1 MSSIETV
8 RGRVARDRTH
18 FDVIVA
24 GGGPAGIGAAVAAA
38 LQGAKTLL
46 LEARPYLGG
55 VASTA
60 LWMPM
65 NRMVTAGRPRGG
77 VHDLLLAKMR
87 SYGRDAC
94 REGKRTFADG
104 DGFDFHPDYLRIGL
118 FELLEE
124 SGAHYRL
131 YSPVSGADVQGEVV
145 VGVRTCWKDT
155 DAWFP
160 CSVAIDATG
169 DGDLAAAAG
178 VEMKLGYEDAPQFMP
193 VSLVFALCGVD
204 VDRLETYRRE
214 SPEAFGQTIEA
225 ARRDGY
231 ATAVW
236 YAFDRGT
243 VPGVVSVNNGGPY
256 GVSGLN
262 GADPADLTLVER
274 LGARI
279 AVDFVSIARRYRIPG
294 LEESSLIRVGA
305 AASVRGTRRIV
316 GEYEVTVDDARGG
329 TEFSDVIARKYG
341 VIDANQIYMG
351 EMKSGFAYP
360 YRAMVPRRI
369 DGLLAAGRCG
379 SATFL
384 GHAAGKSMGNMMAL
398 GQAAGVAAA
407 VSVRAGTA
415 PRCVDVSRV
424 QTLLR
429 EMGVDL

>member
-1 MSSIETV
+1 MKPVDTV
-8 RGRVARDRTH
+8 RSSLGTADTH
-18 FDVIVA
+18 YDVVVA

-38 LQGAKTLL
+38 RQGARTLL

-65 NRMVTAGRPRGG
+65 NRMVTSGRPRGG
-77 VHDLLLAKMR
+77 VHDLLLDKMT
-87 SYGRDAC
+87 SYGEDAY
-94 REGKRTFADG
+94 RRGKTTFADG
-104 DGFDFHPDYLRIGL
+104 DGYDFHPDYLRLGL
-118 FELLEE
+118 LELLEE

-131 YSPVSGADVQGEVV
+131 YSPVSGADVRNGIVT
-145 VGVRTCWKDT
+145 GVRTSWKGA
-155 DAWFP
+155 DARFA
-160 CSVAIDATG
+160 CSVAVDATG

-178 VEMKLGYEDAPQFMP
+178 VEMKLGHEDDPRYMP

-204 VDRLETYRRE
+204 ADRLESYQSESPDAFAQTIDVARRE
-214 SPEAFGQTIEA
+214 
-225 ARRDGY
+225 GY

-243 VPGVVSVNNGGPY
+243 VPGVVSVNNGGPH

-262 GADPADLTLVER
+262 GSDPADLTLVER

-279 AVDFVSIARRYRIPG
+279 AVDFVSIARRFRIPG
-294 LEESSLIRVGA
+294 LEECSLVRVGA
-305 AASVRGTRRIV
+305 AASVRNTRRIV
-316 GEYEVTVDDARGG
+316 GEYEITVDDARGG
-329 TEFSDVIARKYG
+329 TEFADAVARKYG

-351 EMKSGFAYP
+351 EMMSGFAYP

-369 DGLLAAGRCG
+369 DGLLAAGRFG

-407 VSVRAGTA
+407 VSVRAGVV
-415 PRCVDVSRV
+415 PRRVDVSRV
-424 QTLLR
+424 QALLR